1 MDSIIPTGPIS
12 ASLRVPSG
20 ESLFQPASRIGDS
33 SPTPDSSRKSAPVA
47 AVDIGSNSVRLVI
60 NDGTADLV
68 RKATVTRLGRSMSG
82 SSGTGE
88 LSLAALEET
97 FACFALYAEDL
108 RAYGVEHCEVFA
120 TAAARNAA
128 NVNVLADGAARI
140 LGHPL
145 QILSGIEEAA
155 LAWAGATSWA
165 QPRLTPFGEPA
176 YDLVID
182 IGGASTE
189 FIVGRPGLAPE
200 AMYSLDVGC
209 VSITD
214 EFLHADPPGP
224 VALSSAVGVVRSHL
238 DDVAREIPVIA
249 EADRLIGI
257 AGSVT
262 TVAAIEIGLKTW
274 DPARVHQF
282 ALSRSAAEDVFR
294 TVATE
299 SAADRAANPG
309 LAPDRVGTI
318 VGGALIV
325 VAIMRHF
332 EFDSLT
338 VSTTDNLD
346 AVVARLHRI

>member
-1 MDSIIPTGPIS
+1 MQSS
-12 ASLRVPSG
+12 
-20 ESLFQPASRIGDS
+20 PASELS
-33 SPTPDSSRKSAPVA
+33 TPPVPVA

-60 NDGTADLV
+60 NDGTTDVV
-68 RKATVTRLGRSMSG
+68 RKATVTRLGRAM
-82 SSGTGE
+82 TGANGQRE
-88 LSLAALEET
+88 LSQSALDET
-97 FACFALYAEDL
+97 FTCFASYAEDL
-108 RAYGVEHCEVFA
+108 RAYGVQRCEVFA

-128 NVNVLADGAARI
+128 NSSALAEGAQRL

-145 QILSGIEEAA
+145 RILTGIEEAE

-165 QPRLTPFGEPA
+165 QPRLSPFGEPA

-189 FIVGRPGLAPE
+189 FIVGRPGSAPE
-200 AMYSLDVGC
+200 ALFSLDVGC
-209 VSITD
+209 VNIT
-214 EFLHADPPGP
+214 EQFLHSDPPGP

-238 DDVAREIPVIA
+238 DDVTREIPLITK
-249 EADRLIGI
+249 ADRLIGI
-257 AGSVT
+257 AGSIT

-282 ALSRSAAEDVFR
+282 ELTKSAAEDVFR

-299 SAADRAANPG
+299 SAADRSSNPG

-332 EFDSLT
+332 AFEALT

-346 AVVARLHRI
+346 AIVARLR